1 LIPAKRPILRESKSF
16 EHLHIYCRADPGN
29 IQAMSHAKVTKRNAA
44 SYRSIKTEVKI
55 SDTEGRGLFAMQPIR
70 KGEIVSVRGGHI
82 ITRQMEKKITKPDGY
97 WGYPIADGVVLGPL
111 NSEEVESVMM
121 FLNHSCEP
129 NVGILGQIIFVAMR
143 DIDSGEEL
151 TIDYA
156 MFGANKEPMRCNCRF
171 SNCRGLITDSDWKI
185 KELQIKYRGYFS
197 SYIQLKI
204 NDL

>member
-1 LIPAKRPILRESKSF
+1 MNNTNVA
-16 EHLHIYCRADPGN
+16 
-29 IQAMSHAKVTKRNAA
+29 KRNAS
-44 SYRSIKTEVKI
+44 SYRSTKTEIRK
-55 SDTEGRGLFAMQPIR
+55 SDTQGRGLFAKEPIR

-82 ITRQMEKKITKPDGY
+82 ITRQMETEIEKPEDY
-97 WGYPIADGVVLGPL
+97 WGYPIADEFVLAPL
-111 NSEEVESVMM
+111 NTQEVEDVMM

-143 DIDSGEEL
+143 NIDRGEEL

-156 MFGANKEPMRCNCRF
+156 MFGANKEPMRCNCRS

-185 KELQIKYRGYFS
+185 KKLQEKYRGYFS

-204 NDL
+204 NDI

>member
-1 LIPAKRPILRESKSF
+1 MKNTI
-16 EHLHIYCRADPGN
+16 
-29 IQAMSHAKVTKRNAA
+29 VTKRNAS
-44 SYRSIKTEVKI
+44 SYRSIKTEVRK
-55 SDTEGRGLFAMQPIR
+55 SDTQGRGLFAKEPIR

-82 ITRQMEKKITKPDGY
+82 VTRQKETEIEKPEGY
-97 WGYPIADGVVLGPL
+97 WGYPVADEFVLAPL
-111 NSEEVESVMM
+111 NTQEVEAVMM

-156 MFGANKEPMRCNCRF
+156 MFGADKEPMRCNCR
-171 SNCRGLITDSDWKI
+171 SANCRGLITDSDWKI
-185 KELQIKYRGYFS
+185 KKLQEKYKGYFS

-204 NDL
+204 DEI